1 MSSAPKDLKQLSAKQ
16 LKLLKLLLKQRGGGL
31 KQTARLRRLQPQA
44 QLQLSFA
51 QQRLWF
57 LDRLVPNS
65 PFYNVPGAIRLHVPL
80 NEQVLKKTL
89 NEIVRRHEVLRTS
102 FGETSGKP
110 FLIVSPSVDVP
121 FEVRDL
127 RQFDPATRERESLR
141 LVAEG
146 AQRPFDLGE
155 GPFLRALLLWLGEQD
170 YIFLITLHHIVAD
183 AWSTGVLME
192 EFRQLYAAFSQGL
205 PSPLPELEIQYADFA
220 AWQRNRLVSGELQP
234 QLKYWTTKLANLPLL
249 ELPTDF
255 PHRAVQGFEGETQY
269 VNFSSQL
276 SEALRIFSQRNEVTL
291 FATLFA
297 AFNAL
302 LYRYTGQDEIVIGEP
317 VANRTRT
324 ELEPLIG
331 FFVNALILRTDV
343 SGDPTFRELLR
354 RSWQEA
360 LQVLDH
366 QEVPFEVIVDLLK
379 PERTMGRNPLFQ
391 VSLQYFSGSDAKS
404 QRGTLLSETIHVE
417 KGTAS
422 LDLAFDIYNSPQGIL
437 AQVEYSTELFRRET
451 IQRMISHYQNLLE
464 AFIANP
470 ELRLSEVPMLSSDEV
485 QQVIRKWTPSLSEA
499 RSFTPVHELFE
510 AQVLRSPEHVAVVCA
525 DKQLTYRQLNE
536 RANQLARTLK
546 SNGVAPE
553 KLVAICL
560 DRSLETIVAVLAVW
574 KAGGAYTPLDPSL
587 PEERFQFLLSDAQP
601 ALIITD
607 PNYAERIKDSGMP
620 FVLCND
626 EATADA
632 TSENLSV
639 QSHPDNLAY
648 VIYTSG
654 SSGTPKGV
662 MVEHGAISKHLQ
674 WMQDEFPLSADD
686 RTLFK
691 YAFSFDVSIVEM
703 FCPLMAGAQ
712 IVVIEGP
719 NSLDVSRLARTI
731 REHAITVIDVVPS
744 LLSALLD
751 SPQFATSSS
760 LRRVVCGGEVM
771 SPDLLNRLLNRLSV
785 EFVNMYGPTEATIT
799 ALYWR
804 STQPADRVP
813 IGRPPRLYYAYV
825 LDRDLNPLPAGV
837 PGELHL
843 GGECLARGYVG
854 RPRLTQE
861 RFISDPFSSDANARL
876 YRTGDRC
883 RFLED
888 GSIEFLGRIDDQVKV
903 RGYRI
908 ELGEVESVLA
918 ASPLVRSCAAHV
930 VSDNSHTA
938 LAAYVVPNL
947 GEAEFWPSIGEYFIY
962 DELLYHI
969 MTADRVRTRAYRSA
983 IGRAVR
989 NKTVVDVGTGADLA
1003 LARMCLEAGAKR
1015 VFAIEMLD
1023 SAYEQASR
1031 LASQLDFQDRL
1042 VLIHGDSQE
1051 IELPGKVDVCV
1062 SELLG
1067 TIGSSEGVIE
1077 VLNDARRFLRA
1088 GGEMI
1093 PQRCLTRIAAVS
1105 LPDEL
1110 VAHPEFSDI
1119 PKHYVEKVFQSVG
1132 RRFDIRTCIKNLPSS
1147 CLVSEPAIF
1156 EELVFDR
1163 KQESEQSREF
1173 RLTMKKQCRVD
1184 GFLLWLNLYP
1194 GSEELIDVLTSECSW
1209 LPLFL
1214 PVFSPGI
1221 PLQEGD
1227 VISATGSRSLG
1238 PGEFTPDYV
1247 IRGVVEHAGKTQLEF
1262 SAESRR
1268 NETSFRSNPF
1278 YNALHDALE
1287 TDVSKPVQAM
1297 AEERKTTGQW
1307 RELYDEL
1314 YATGK
1319 EKRNGDFDIVGW
1331 DSSYTGE
1338 PLTREEMSEQV
1349 EATVKR
1355 ISSLRGKRIL
1365 EIGCGTGLL
1374 LLQMAGDC
1382 ERYTGTDF
1390 SHGVLE
1396 QVRHQIDERGW
1407 QHVELWERQADDFDG
1422 IEPESFDVVV
1432 LNSVV
1437 QYFPGMD
1444 YLVRVIEGACRA
1456 VRSGGSIFI
1465 GDVRSLPLLRM
1476 LNAGIELERSS
1487 RKTSVGQLR
1496 ERVERRISEEK
1507 ELVIEPAFF
1516 RALAGRQTH
1525 GIAGTSIQVK
1535 RGRFHNELTR
1545 FRYDVVLHVNGS
1557 ARSLESHTELEW
1569 NELGSVDALGSY
1581 LRERSPAALLVRGVP
1596 SARLSTEWRKLQQI
1610 ERTEP
1615 ETLVSDLKLE
1625 QLVVS
1630 EGLEPEQ
1637 LWALEHEL
1645 GYEIQIGWAER
1656 SNIAS
1661 YDLLC
1666 VARSGQAT
1674 ETSVWR
1680 VADDQM
1686 DVKPWSAYA
1695 NVLRRHLTHQ
1705 HLEHEL
1711 RQHLSRKLPDYMVPS
1726 TFVWIEALPL
1736 TPTGKLNRRA
1746 LPPPDASRS
1755 QMDDVYTPPATDLQR
1770 QIAATWSQVLGI
1782 EKLGIDASFFN
1793 IGGHS
1798 LLAMQVVSRLSDF
1811 LNMDIPLRLMFEKPT
1826 IRGFAEAVNDMET
1839 RAKQRSVPRPIPV
1852 RNQGKSTINPE
1863 QLTDAQ
1869 VEQLISGLLAKGGAS

>member
-1 MSSAPKDLKQLSAKQ
+1 MSSVPKDLKKLSAKQ
-16 LKLLKLLLKQRGGGL
+16 LKLLKLLLKQRNSGL
-31 KQTARLRRLQPQA
+31 KNVARRRSLRPDA
-44 QLQLSFA
+44 QLPLSFA

-80 NEQVLKKTL
+80 NEQVLKRTL

-102 FGETSGKP
+102 FGETGGKP
-110 FLIVSPSVDVP
+110 FLIVSPSLDVP

-127 RQFDPATRERESLR
+127 RHLDPATRERESLR
-141 LVAEG
+141 LVAED
-146 AQRPFDLGE
+146 AQRPFDLRT
-155 GPFLRALLLWLGEQD
+155 GPFIRALLICLGERE

-192 EFRQLYAAFSQGL
+192 EFRQLYVAFSQNL

-220 AWQRNRLVSGELQP
+220 AWQRNRLASGELQP
-234 QLKYWTTKLANLPLL
+234 QLKYWTGKLANLPLL

-269 VNFSSQL
+269 VTFSTQL
-276 SEALRIFSQRNEVTL
+276 SEALRTFSQRNEVTL

-317 VANRTRT
+317 VANRTRI

-366 QEVPFEVIVDLLK
+366 QEVPFEVIVELLK

-422 LDLAFDIYNSPQGIL
+422 LDLAFDIYNSPHGIL

-470 ELRLSEVPMLSSDEV
+470 ELRLSEAPMLAPDEV
-485 QQVIRKWTPSLSEA
+485 QQVIRKWSPSFSNVRPFA
-499 RSFTPVHELFE
+499 HVHELFE
-510 AQVLRSPEHVAVVCA
+510 AQVLRSPEQLAVVCE
-525 DKQLTYRQLNE
+525 DKVLTYRQLNE
-536 RANQLARTLK
+536 HANRLARTLK
-546 SNGVAPE
+546 TNGVGPE

-587 PEERFQFLLSDAQP
+587 PEERFRFLLSDAQP
-601 ALIITD
+601 ILIVSQ
-607 PNYAERIKDSGMP
+607 PKYVERIKDSGTP
-620 FVLCND
+620 FILCD
-626 EATADA
+626 DSVADA
-632 TSENLSV
+632 SSENLSV
-639 QSHPDNLAY
+639 ESRPDNLAY

-674 WMQDEFPLSADD
+674 WMQEEFPLSPDD

-703 FCPLMAGAQ
+703 FCPLLAGARV
-712 IVVIEGP
+712 VVIEGGSP
-719 NSLDVSRLARTI
+719 LDVSNLARTI
-731 REHAITVIDVVPS
+731 REHAITAIDVVPS

-751 SPQFATSSS
+751 NSSFSGASS
-760 LRRVVCGGEVM
+760 LRRVICGGEVM

-785 EFVNMYGPTEATIT
+785 AFVNMYGPTEATIT
-799 ALYWR
+799 ALYYR

-813 IGRPPRLYYAYV
+813 VGRPPNYYSAYV
-825 LDRDLNPLPAGV
+825 LDRDLNPLPFGV
-837 PGELHL
+837 PGELYI
-843 GGECLARGYVG
+843 GGECLARGYLG
-854 RPRLTQE
+854 RERLTQE
-861 RFISDPFSSDANARL
+861 RFINDPFSSNANARL

-883 RFLED
+883 RLLED
-888 GSIEFLGRIDDQVKV
+888 GNIEFLGRIDDQVKV

-930 VSDNSHTA
+930 ISDNSHSA

-947 GEAEFWPSIGEYFIY
+947 GGTEFWPSIGEYFIY

-989 NKTVVDVGTGADLA
+989 GKTVVDIGTGADLT

-1015 VFAIEMLD
+1015 VFAVEMLD

-1031 LASQLDFQDRL
+1031 LAGQLDFQDRL
-1042 VLIHGDSQE
+1042 VLIHGDSQK
-1051 IELPGKVDVCV
+1051 IELPEKVDVCV
-1062 SELLG
+1062 SELIG
-1067 TIGSSEGVIE
+1067 TIGSSEGVVE
-1077 VLNDARRFLRA
+1077 VLNDAQRFLLP

-1093 PQRCLTRIAAVS
+1093 PQKCLTKIAAVS

-1110 VAHPEFSDI
+1110 VSHPAFSEI
-1119 PKHYVEKVFQSVG
+1119 PKHYVEKVFESLG
-1132 RRFDIRTCIKNLPSS
+1132 RRFDIRTCVKNLPSS
-1147 CLVSEPAIF
+1147 CLVSDAAIF
-1156 EELVFDR
+1156 EELVFYR
-1163 KQESEQSREF
+1163 KQEPEQSREF
-1173 RLTMKKQCRVD
+1173 RLTINTKSRVD

-1194 GSEELIDVLTSECSW
+1194 GSEELIDVLSSECSW
-1209 LPLFL
+1209 LPVFL
-1214 PVFSPGI
+1214 PVFSPGVQ
-1221 PLQEGD
+1221 LDEGD
-1227 VISATGSRSLG
+1227 IISATASRLLKQ
-1238 PGEFTPDYV
+1238 GEFTPDYLL
-1247 IRGVVEHAGKTQLEF
+1247 RGIVERAGTTQLEF
-1262 SAESRR
+1262 SSESRR
-1268 NETSFRSNPF
+1268 NETSYRSNPF

-1287 TDVSKPVQAM
+1287 SDVSKPMQAM
-1297 AEERKTTGQW
+1297 AEERKTTQRW
-1307 RELYDEL
+1307 QETYEEL
-1314 YATGK
+1314 YASGK

-1349 EATVKR
+1349 EGTVNR
-1355 ISSLRGKRIL
+1355 ISSLKGKRIL

-1374 LLQMAGDC
+1374 LLRMAGDC
-1382 ERYTGTDF
+1382 DSYVGTDF
-1390 SHGVLE
+1390 SHAAIE
-1396 QVRHQIDERGW
+1396 QVRQQIDERGW
-1407 QHVELWERQADDFDG
+1407 RHVKLWERFAADFDG
-1422 IEPESFDVVV
+1422 IEPELFDVVV

-1437 QYFPGMD
+1437 QYFPSMD
-1444 YLVRVIEGACRA
+1444 YLMRVIEGACRA
-1456 VRSGGSIFI
+1456 LRSGGHLFI
-1465 GDVRSLPLLRM
+1465 GDVRSLPLLRV

-1487 RKTSVGQLR
+1487 RKTNVGQLR
-1496 ERVERRISEEK
+1496 ERIERRTSEEK

-1516 RALAGRQTH
+1516 RALAHRQTH
-1525 GIAGTSIQVK
+1525 GISGLSIQVK
-1535 RGRFHNELTR
+1535 RGRSHNELTR
-1545 FRYDVVLHVNGS
+1545 FRYDVVLQVNGS
-1557 ARSLESHTELEW
+1557 ARSLDFTELEW
-1569 NELGSVDALGSY
+1569 NELGSVDALGAY
-1581 LRERSPAALLVRGVP
+1581 LRERSLAALLVRGVP
-1596 SARLSTEWRKLQQI
+1596 SARLNAEWRKLEEI
-1610 ERTEP
+1610 ERAQP
-1615 ETLVSDLKLE
+1615 QTLVSELKLD
-1625 QLVVS
+1625 QLVVT
-1630 EGLEPEQ
+1630 EGVEPEQ
-1637 LWALEHEL
+1637 LWALEHQL
-1645 GYEIQIGWAER
+1645 FYEIQIDWAER
-1656 SNIAS
+1656 SNTAS

-1666 VARSGQAT
+1666 VPRSGQT
-1674 ETSVWR
+1674 IETSVWR
-1680 VADDQM
+1680 VSDRETN
-1686 DVKPWSAYA
+1686 VKPWSAYA
-1695 NVLRRHLTHQ
+1695 NVLRPHLTQ
-1705 HLEHEL
+1705 QRLELEL

-1746 LPPPDASRS
+1746 LPPPNASLPHL
-1755 QMDDVYTPPATDLQR
+1755 DDVYIPPATDLQR

-1782 EKLGIDASFFN
+1782 EKLGIESSFFN

-1798 LLAMQVVSRLSDF
+1798 LLAMQVISRLSDS
-1811 LNMDIPLRLMFEKPT
+1811 LNMDIPLRMMFEKPT
-1826 IRGFAEAVNDMET
+1826 IRGFAEAIIDMQT
-1839 RAKQRSVPRPIPV
+1839 GAKQRNGPRPIPV
-1852 RNQGKSTINPE
+1852 RNQAKSSINLE
-1863 QLTDAQ
+1863 QLTDDQ
-1869 VEQLISGLLAKGGAS
+1869 VEHLISGLLAKGGAS